1 MREKRILLS
10 SHTINHYD
18 EMETPRIYSES
29 LGTESLRL
37 ATITINSDEVPS
49 ITLKAFEFSSP
60 TRPEFYA
67 LSYTWNPPYAGDPLR
82 YTEEDMRDIL
92 LNGSKFSVMPNLYDA
107 FFQLHRSC
115 PEMSFWIDALCI
127 NQSDL
132 QERKFQVGIMDQIFG
147 GASRVIVW
155 LGKPTPKI
163 ELGLKTVERLAPV
176 GLAVS
181 KRLIREQKY
190 HHTHSLE
197 EMKDAYGL
205 EPLSFD
211 EADALITLFESR
223 WLARQWVIQEVA
235 LAKEIDVV
243 CNDTIIPFDKIGI
256 TALFLHLSGLLV
268 AISVAL
274 VSGGK
279 DSQQLDTMHLFQ
291 AERTL
296 IVREWCKGERSE
308 MADELP
314 FVDFTAGVVEGV
326 PATGQTKESMVGIV
340 LLKLLLWVVGY
351 DATDRRDTIYGLGGI
366 LSHVARI
373 QGLDSIPQGLQPNY
387 QLDTATVLHNAATE
401 ILLSTGSL
409 ALLGVVKDA
418 SLRETPGLPSWV
430 PDYIPTLLLNPM
442 AGPNFKSLGKFDA
455 SQSLDTAKYKVDF
468 RVDGNVLHARG
479 FPLGRIKATGES
491 LKAVS
496 IGDLTGCTAMLIDV
510 DETYRFSNQ
519 PFEEAFWRTLI
530 FDQDL
535 SDRPARV
542 PTTEYFQHLV
552 LFLMIGRM
560 KTTFESG
567 GTDAVKDF
575 LKTLGAMDELHA
587 LHPKQSP
594 FYSSTYFASCARKFG
609 FLPEEGDDK
618 RLTYEE
624 LIAWL
629 GTVQKNAV
637 YLMSLLTTTLSSRR
651 PAVTEQGH
659 FACVFESSL
668 VGDEIWV
675 VSGCPTPL
683 VLRKDGQRYN
693 LVGEAYVHG
702 VMHGEAVNEDS
713 KWEDLDIV

>member
-1 MREKRILLS
+1 M
-10 SHTINHYD
+10 D
-18 EMETPRIYSES
+18 AARIYAES
-29 LGTESLRL
+29 LGTEALRL
-37 ATITINSDEVPS
+37 ATITINSDDVPS

-60 TRPEFYA
+60 TRPDFHA
-67 LSYTWNPPYAGDPLR
+67 LSYTWNPPYEGDPLR
-82 YTEEDMRDIL
+82 YADEDMRDIL

-115 PEMSFWIDALCI
+115 PDIPFWIDALCI

-132 QERKFQVGIMDQIFG
+132 QERKLQVGIMDRIFG

-163 ELGLKTVERLAPV
+163 ELALKTVERLASV

-181 KRLIREQKY
+181 KQIVREQKY

-197 EMKDAYGL
+197 EMKDAYGV

-211 EADALITLFESR
+211 EADALITLFDSR
-223 WLARQWVIQEVA
+223 WFARQWVVQEVA

-243 CNDTIIPFDKIGI
+243 CNDMTVPFDKVGS
-256 TALFLHLSGLLV
+256 TALFLHFSGLLV

-279 DSQQLDTMHLFQ
+279 DSEQLDKTHLFQ

-296 IVREWCKGERSE
+296 VVREWCKGERSE

-314 FVDFTAGVVEGV
+314 FIDFTAGVVEGV

-366 LSHVARI
+366 LSHVAKI

-387 QLDTATVLHNAATE
+387 QLDTVTVLHNAATE

-409 ALLGVVKDA
+409 ALLGVVKDM
-418 SLRETPGLPSWV
+418 SLRETPDLPSWV

-468 RVDGNVLHARG
+468 HVDGKVLHARG
-479 FPLGRIKATGES
+479 FPLGRIKATGET
-491 LKAVS
+491 LKTIFVGEL
-496 IGDLTGCTAMLIDV
+496 IGCAAMLLGV
-510 DETYRFSNQ
+510 DGTYRFTNQ

-535 SDRPARV
+535 SDRPAKI
-542 PTTEYFQHLV
+542 PTTEHFRHMV
-552 LFLMIGRM
+552 TILMMGRM

-567 GTDAVKDF
+567 GADAVESF
-575 LKTLGAMDELHA
+575 LKTLGAMDELQA
-587 LHPKQSP
+587 LHPKQNP
-594 FYSSTYFASCARKFG
+594 FYDSAYFTSCARKFG
-609 FLPEEGDDK
+609 LLPEQEDDK
-618 RLTYEE
+618 RLGYEE
-624 LIAWL
+624 LVTWL

-659 FACVFESSL
+659 FACIFESSQI
-668 VGDEIWV
+668 GDEIWI

-683 VLRKDGQRYN
+683 VLRKDGQQYN

>member
-1 MREKRILLS
+1 M
-10 SHTINHYD
+10 D
-18 EMETPRIYSES
+18 TPMIYPES

-37 ATITINSDEVPS
+37 ATITINSDGIPS
-49 ITLKAFEFSSP
+49 LTLKAFEFSSP
-60 TRPEFYA
+60 TRPEFHA
-67 LSYTWNPPYAGDPLR
+67 LSYTWNPPYEGDPLR
-82 YTEEDMRDIL
+82 YTEEDMRGIL

-115 PEMSFWIDALCI
+115 PDMPFWIDALCI

-132 QERKFQVGIMDQIFG
+132 QERKLQVGIMDKIFG

-155 LGKPTPKI
+155 LGKPTYRI
-163 ELGLKTVERLAPV
+163 ELGLKTVERLASV

-181 KRLIREQKY
+181 RRIVREQRY
-190 HHTHSLE
+190 HSTHSLE

-205 EPLSFD
+205 EPLSID
-211 EADALITLFESR
+211 EADALVTLFDSR
-223 WLARQWVIQEVA
+223 WFARQWVIQEVA

-243 CNDTIIPFDKIGI
+243 CNHMTVPFDKIGS
-256 TALFLHLSGLLV
+256 TALFLHLSGLLL
-268 AISVAL
+268 AISFAL
-274 VSGGK
+274 VLGGK
-279 DSQQLDTMHLFQ
+279 DHQRLDRTHLYQ

-296 IVREWCKGERSE
+296 IVREWCKGDRSE

-314 FVDFTAGVVEGV
+314 LIEFTAGVVEGV

-373 QGLDSIPQGLQPNY
+373 QGLESIPQRLQPNY

-409 ALLGVVKDA
+409 ALLGIVKDA
-418 SLRETPGLPSWV
+418 SLRETSDLPSWV
-430 PDYIPTLLLNPM
+430 PDYTPTLLLNPM
-442 AGPNFKSLGKFDA
+442 AGPNLKSLGKFDA

-468 RVDGNVLHARG
+468 HVDGKILHARG
-479 FPLGRIKATGES
+479 FPLGRIKATGETYETM
-491 LKAVS
+491 LA
-496 IGDLTGCTAMLIDV
+496 GDLTGCATMLIGV
-510 DETYRFSNQ
+510 DKTYRFTNQ

-530 FDQDL
+530 LDQDL
-535 SDRPARV
+535 SDRPAKI
-542 PTTEYFQHLV
+542 PTTKHFQHFVLLV
-552 LFLMIGRM
+552 MIIRM
-560 KTTFESG
+560 KTAFESG
-567 GTDAVKDF
+567 SADAVETF

-594 FYSSTYFASCARKFG
+594 FYNSAYFTSCARKFG
-609 FLPEEGDDK
+609 MLPEEGDDK
-618 RLTYEE
+618 CLTSEE
-624 LIAWL
+624 LMAWL
-629 GTVQKNAV
+629 GTVQKNAT
-637 YLMSLLTTTLSSRR
+637 YLMSLLATTLSTRR

-659 FACVFESSL
+659 FACVFQASL
-668 VGDEIWV
+668 VSDEIWIL
-675 VSGCPTPL
+675 SGCPTPL
-683 VLRKDGQRYN
+683 VLRKDGQRYS

-713 KWEDLDIV
+713 KWEDLEIV

>member
-1 MREKRILLS
+1 
-10 SHTINHYD
+10 
-18 EMETPRIYSES
+18 METPRIYSES

-37 ATITINSDEVPS
+37 ATITLNYDEVPS

-60 TRPEFYA
+60 TRPEFHA

-107 FFQLHRSC
+107 FFQLHRSY
-115 PEMSFWIDALCI
+115 PDMPFWIDALCI
-127 NQSDL
+127 NQKDL
-132 QERKFQVGIMDQIFG
+132 QERKLQVGIMDRIFG

-155 LGKPTPKI
+155 LGKPNPKI
-163 ELGLKTVERLAPV
+163 ELGLKAVERLASV

-181 KRLIREQKY
+181 KRIVREQKY
-190 HHTHSLE
+190 HYTHSIE

-205 EPLSFD
+205 EPISFD
-211 EADALITLFESR
+211 EADALITLFDSR
-223 WLARQWVIQEVA
+223 WFARQWVIQEVA

-243 CNDTIIPFDKIGI
+243 CNDMAVPFEKIGS
-256 TALFLHLSGLLV
+256 TALFLHFSGLLV
-268 AISVAL
+268 AISVTL
-274 VSGGK
+274 VSAGK
-279 DSQQLDTMHLFQ
+279 DSQLLEKTHLFQ

-296 IVREWCKGERSE
+296 VVREWCKGERSE
-308 MADELP
+308 IADELP
-314 FVDFTAGVVEGV
+314 LIDFTAGVVEGV

-340 LLKLLLWVVGY
+340 LLKLLMWVVGY

-373 QGLDSIPQGLQPNY
+373 QGLDSIPQRLQPDY
-387 QLDTATVLHNAATE
+387 QLDTATVLYNAATE

-418 SLRETPGLPSWV
+418 SLRETPDLPSWV
-430 PDYIPTLLLNPM
+430 PDYTPKLLLNPM

-455 SQSLDTAKYKVDF
+455 SQSLDTAKYEVDF
-468 RVDGNVLHARG
+468 HVDGKVLHARG

-491 LKAVS
+491 LKVMFL
-496 IGDLTGCTAMLIDV
+496 GDLTGCAAMLIDV
-510 DETYRFSNQ
+510 DETYRFTNQ

-535 SDRPARV
+535 SDRPARI
-542 PTTEYFQHLV
+542 PTTEHFQHLV
-552 LFLMIGRM
+552 LILMIGRM
-560 KTTFESG
+560 KATFESG
-567 GTDAVKDF
+567 GADAVEAF
-575 LKTLGAMDELHA
+575 LKTLGPMDELHA

-594 FYSSTYFASCARKFG
+594 FYCSAYYTSCARKFG
-609 FLPEEGDDK
+609 LIPEAGDDK
-618 RLTYEE
+618 PLAYEE

-637 YLMSLLTTTLSSRR
+637 YLMSLLSTTLSNRR

-659 FACVFESSL
+659 FACVFQSSL

-683 VLRKDGQRYN
+683 VLRKDGQRYS

-713 KWEDLDIV
+713 KWEDLEIV